1 LTYGLIVEGPY
12 DAAVYEELLRK
23 AVPAI
28 AQLVSRPV
36 GGKTQ
41 LLNKLL
47 GFLRDLEHVVN
58 GAPVDKVLVVR
69 DANGKDPA
77 QLEKTLTDRIQG
89 KVFTF
94 PHAIQFHAVRRSVEA
109 WLLADTAALNE
120 VAAARGGRPIS
131 DVHEELRKSRIPK
144 EDSFAFSRAQ
154 ASRSIR
160 QCVGKSRHERDWKS
174 SGIGARRFALSSK
187 KSWTVSSWISHP
199 LLKVTPGQVD

>member
-1 LTYGLIVEGPY
+1 MPSLTYGLIVEGPY

-109 WLLADTAALNE
+109 WLLADTAAINE

-131 DVHEELRKSRIPK
+131 DMHEELEEV
-144 EDSFAFSRAQ
+144 EDSKGRFVRLLSRAGLPFDP
-154 ASRSIR
+154 AVCREIAARTRLEVLRYRCPSFRSFE
-160 QCVGKSRHERDWKS
+160 Q
-174 SGIGARRFALSSK
+174 
-187 KSWTVSSWISHP
+187 
-199 LLKVTPGQVD
+199 KVVDC